1 MNSRIQ
7 HSQNELVVPELEHC
21 HSEYAVVFQVVIY
34 VLKGLLMLFGCF
46 LAWETRAVNVPA
58 LNDSK
63 YIGISVYIVVV
74 SFSQRKVSQGLTAQ
88 LELLFIFR

>member
-1 MNSRIQ
+1 
-7 HSQNELVVPELEHC
+7 
-21 HSEYAVVFQVVIY
+21 
-34 VLKGLLMLFGCF
+34 MLFGCF